1 MTNVPDD
8 PEPIIYVPSWP
19 DRTPK
24 ADKFWTL
31 FDREQNA
38 TTQAAHDAWQE
49 RQDNP
54 PPDPVLEPTEPADPV
69 AESAN
74 AMPLAE
80 ITAPQGAAPEPAAP
94 EPAA

>member
-54 PPDPVLEPTEPADPV
+54 PPEPVLEPTEPADPV
-69 AESAN
+69 AAS

-80 ITAPQGAAPEPAAP
+80 IPAPEPAAPEPAAP